1 MLKEGLQQIGSDC
14 KVRARFGLPNTE
26 IVLGKYICALQSKHT
41 SLLQGHMHV
50 FPNYVA
56 FACDLTGF
64 THFILLKL
72 SDVSRV
78 NKAKAFGVVP
88 NSIEILMLGGT
99 RYFITSFLSRN
110 EAYHLIY
117 DLWSIAKGIE
127 AVKRS
132 PPSFK
137 DADVANVAQGP
148 ASTVSRLVHSTILPI

>member
-1 MLKEGLQQIGSDC
+1 MLKSSNR
-14 KVRARFGLPNTE
+14 KVPARFGLPTTE
-26 IVLGKYICALQSKHT
+26 IVLGNYMCALQSKHGT
-41 SLLQGHMHV
+41 LLQGRMHL

-56 FACDLTGF
+56 FACDLPGF
-64 THFILLKL
+64 THSVLVKL

-78 NKAKAFGVVP
+78 KKAKTLGVVP

-132 PPSFK
+132 PPSIK
-137 DADVANVAQGP
+137 DADVANTTVAQYP
-148 ASTVSRLVHSTILPI
+148 ASTGSWLVQSTTLPI